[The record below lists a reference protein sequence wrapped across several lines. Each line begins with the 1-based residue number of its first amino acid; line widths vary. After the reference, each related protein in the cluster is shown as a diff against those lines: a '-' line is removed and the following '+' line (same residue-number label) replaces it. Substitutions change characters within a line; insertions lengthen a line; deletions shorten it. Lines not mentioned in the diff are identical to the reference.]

1 MALSKWMALGA
12 TLSLGIGLAGCG
24 GISDCREDAEKCA
37 AMIAGNGE
45 KCAQAFRLKQGEAQR
60 KHCEGA
66 LKAVAKGKAKAAV
79 PGLLAMLKVPETG
92 TPYDAHRAE
101 AAKVLAR
108 LDEKSAVPAL
118 LEAIDLQAGSSS
130 DPRDKNTNATNEA
143 IAEAL
148 GDLGEKSACGKL
160 VELMHKSRHDYTVLK
175 AIRSIGQI
183 GCTDAVGDISKLALT
198 HDNKFMRKNA
208 VDALG
213 DIGDISGADAL
224 IQMMFVEYQGVSFYR
239 EASFALFKIGP
250 SVADKLLATM
260 DGKNEAVKQY
270 FETKGGLMN
279 TATKAKCGFVLGD
292 LRDERAV
299 DPLIEA
305 FKSATQP
312 DNQDPVLLI
321 YSAAPLGLLKSKK
334 AVPVLANQMLDL
346 DGSKREPIM
355 RSLNQIGD
363 RSVVPDMINKGMSQ
377 AYFVQ
382 ACVDQELADKEA
394 CAADLASL
402 TTAVKPAADHASNL
416 GGPEH
421 YDAFKAAI
429 DAMPVPVVKEYL
441 TERLKRLDAARD
453 CKEDAQCWAKKAA
466 EPDAIVR
473 EKAAWE
479 LGRID
484 APDVTVPALKKL
496 IGDDDLFVRS
506 AAIFSAWGV
515 LGKDAV
521 PEIEKRLE
529 DEAGSS
535 KFVRVNEDLRRL
547 LVHLKR

>member
-1 MALSKWMALGA
+1 MRLSKWIGLGA
-12 TLSLGIGLAGCG
+12 TLGLGIGLIGCG

-37 AMIAGNGE
+37 AMIASNGE

-60 KHCEGA
+60 KHCENA
-66 LKAVAKGKAKAAV
+66 LKVVQKAKSAAAV
-79 PGLLAMLKVPETG
+79 PGLLEMLKVPETG

-108 LDEKSAVPAL
+108 IGDKQAVPAL
-118 LEAIDLQAGSSS
+118 LEAIDLAAGSSS
-130 DPRDKNTNATNEA
+130 DPRDKNTNGTNEA

-148 GDLGEKSACGKL
+148 GELGDPSACGRL
-160 VELMHKSRHDYTVLK
+160 VDLMHKSRHDYTVLK
-175 AIRSIGQI
+175 AIRALGQI
-183 GCTDAVGDISKLALT
+183 GCKDAVEDVSKVALT
-198 HDNKFMRKNA
+198 HENKFMRKNA
-208 VDALG
+208 VEALG
-213 DIGDISGADAL
+213 DIGDIKGADAL

-250 SVADKLLATM
+250 QVADKLLATM
-260 DGKNEAVKQY
+260 DGKNEDVKQY
-270 FETKGGLMN
+270 FQQKGGLMN

-292 LRDERAV
+292 LRDDRAV

-305 FKSATQP
+305 FKSASQP

-321 YSAAPLGLLKSKK
+321 YSAAPLGLLKAKK
-334 AVPVLANQMLDL
+334 AVPVLAAQMLDL

-363 RSVVPDMINKGMSQ
+363 RSIVNDMITKGMTQS
-377 AYFVQ
+377 YFVD
-382 ACVDQELADKEA
+382 ACVKQGLASKED
-394 CAADLASL
+394 CAADLGSL

-416 GGPEH
+416 GGAEH
-421 YDAFKAAI
+421 YEAYKAAAE
-429 DAMPVPVVKEYL
+429 AMPVQVVKDYL
-441 TERLKRLDAARD
+441 VERLKRLEAARECKLDAA
-453 CKEDAQCWAKKAA
+453 CWVTKAQDAD
-466 EPDAIVR
+466 PIVR

-479 LGRID
+479 LGRLS
-484 APDVTVPALKKL
+484 APETTVPALKKL

-506 AAIFSAWGV
+506 AAIFSAWTQ

-521 PEIEKRLE
+521 PEIKKRLE

-547 LVHLKR
+547 LVHLER

>member
-1 MALSKWMALGA
+1 MRLSKWIGLGA
-12 TLSLGIGLAGCG
+12 TLVLGIGLVGCG
-24 GISDCREDAEKCA
+24 GISDCREDGEKCA

-45 KCAQAFRLKQGEAQR
+45 KCALAFRLKQGEAQR

-66 LKAVAKGKAKAAV
+66 LKAVAKAKSKTAI
-79 PGLLAMLKVPETG
+79 PGLLEMLEAPETG

-108 LDEKSAVPAL
+108 IGDKQAVPAL
-118 LEAIDLQAGSSS
+118 LEAIDIAAGSSS
-130 DPRDKNTNATNEA
+130 DPRDKNTNGSNEA

-148 GDLGEKSACGKL
+148 GELGDTSACSRL
-160 VELMHKSRHDYTVLK
+160 VDLMHKSRHDYTVLK
-175 AIRSIGQI
+175 SIRAIGQI
-183 GCTDAVGDISKLALT
+183 GCKDAVEDVAKLALT

-250 SVADKLLATM
+250 QVADKLLATM
-260 DGKNEAVKQY
+260 EGKNEDVKQY
-270 FETKGGLMN
+270 FQQKGGLMN

-292 LRDERAV
+292 LRDDRAI

-305 FKSATQP
+305 FKTASQP

-321 YSAAPLGLLKSKK
+321 YSAAPLGLLKAKK
-334 AVPVLANQMLDL
+334 AVPVLAKEMLDL

-363 RSVVPDMINKGMSQ
+363 RSVVNDMITKGMSQ
-377 AYFVQ
+377 AFFVES
-382 ACVDQELADKEA
+382 CVKQGLAEKDE
-394 CAADLASL
+394 CAGDLGSL

-416 GGPEH
+416 GGAEH
-421 YDAFKAAI
+421 YDAYKAAME
-429 DAMPVPVVKEYL
+429 AMPVQVVKDYL
-441 TERLKRLDAARD
+441 AERLKRLDAAKE
-453 CKEDAQCWAKKAA
+453 CKSDAACWAKKA
-466 EPDAIVR
+466 EDADPIVR

-479 LGRID
+479 LGRVE

-506 AAIFSAWGV
+506 AAIFSAWGP